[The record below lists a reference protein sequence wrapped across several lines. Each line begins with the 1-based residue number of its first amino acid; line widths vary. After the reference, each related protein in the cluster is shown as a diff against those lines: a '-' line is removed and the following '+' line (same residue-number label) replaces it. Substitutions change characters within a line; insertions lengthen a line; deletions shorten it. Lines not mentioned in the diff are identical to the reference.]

1 MLTFFNA
8 GREKALTKVVVQH
21 LPEVMFPRM
30 YIIRNS
36 EKLQN
41 GISSRVK
48 KKLGDV
54 LSINYRDY

>member
-1 MLTFFNA
+1 
-8 GREKALTKVVVQH
+8 VQH